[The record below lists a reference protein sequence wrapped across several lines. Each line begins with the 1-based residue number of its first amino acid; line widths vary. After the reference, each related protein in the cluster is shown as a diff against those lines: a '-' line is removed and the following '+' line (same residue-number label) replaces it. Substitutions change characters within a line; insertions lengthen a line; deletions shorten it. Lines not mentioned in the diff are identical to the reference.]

1 LAEHL
6 PTAAQD
12 FTRTLCHFRTFETL
26 RAIGAEPLL
35 LTAASSLRLGL
46 D

>member
-1 LAEHL
+1 LAQHL

-26 RAIGAEPLL
+26 RAIGGEPLL
-35 LTAASSLRLGL
+35 APSSLRLGL